1 MDIFLLAIGWLFISC
16 AIARVFGAASD
27 IGQASVQ
34 QLNDVSFVN
43 DSSGVT
49 DDDSCVGLILER
61 LVVAPTTYFQ
71 AFFPLPANHGGA
83 ATRSTP
89 KLPASS
95 RQATTSWLTPPA
107 IRLTPV
113 D

>member
-1 MDIFLLAIGWLFISC
+1 MDIFLLASGWLFISC
-16 AIARVFGAASD
+16 AIAHMLGEACD
-27 IGQASVQ
+27 IGQTSAQ
-34 QLNDVSFVN
+34 QLNEPRIVN
-43 DSSGVT
+43 DPSSLT